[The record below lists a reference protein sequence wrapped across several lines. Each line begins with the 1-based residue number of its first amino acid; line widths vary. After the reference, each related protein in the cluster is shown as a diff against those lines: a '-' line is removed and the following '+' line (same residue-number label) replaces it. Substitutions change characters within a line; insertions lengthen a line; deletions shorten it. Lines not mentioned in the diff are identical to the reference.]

1 MAFQQGLSGLNAAS
15 HNLEVIGNN
24 VANANTTG
32 FKASRAEFAD
42 VYAATLGG
50 ATTNQ
55 SGIGVSISD
64 VAQMFQQGN
73 MTVTNNPLDLAVNGS
88 GFFRMNTQGSVTYTR
103 SGQFRVDK
111 DGYFANA
118 QGDRLTGYPANQ
130 AGLILQSS
138 SAQDLRVSTNDISP
152 RTTTQAEIASNF
164 DSRLLPLPAAAF
176 NFGDPTTYHNTTTV
190 QVFDSLGNPHN
201 LSIYMLKTAPN
212 TWQIYGQNDAVPINA
227 GAPIG
232 TMNFTSAG
240 TIDPA
245 TTTLPFVLSAAMTTG
260 AATPQAIAL
269 DFTGTTQFG
278 SSFGVTRVAQ
288 DGYTSGRLLG
298 YAISGDG
305 VIQGRYSNGQS
316 LAQGQIVL
324 ASFMN
329 PQGLHPIGNTS
340 WAETSESGQPA
351 VGAPS
356 QGNRGVINAG
366 SLEESNVD
374 LTAELVNMITAQRT
388 YQANA
393 QTIKTQDQL
402 MQTLVNLR

>member
-42 VYAATLGG
+42 VYALSLGG
-50 ATTNQ
+50 ASANQ
-55 SGIGVSISD
+55 SGIGVNVSD
-64 VAQMFQQGN
+64 VSQLFQQGN
-73 MTVTNNPLDLAVNGS
+73 MTVTNNPLDVAVNGS
-88 GFFRMNTQGSVTYTR
+88 GFFRMSMQGSVVYTR
-103 SGQFRVDK
+103 NGQFRVDK
-111 DGYFANA
+111 DGFFANA
-118 QGDRLTGYPANQ
+118 RGDRLTGFPANQ

-138 SAQDLRVSTNDISP
+138 SAQDLKVSTTDLSP
-152 RTTTQAEIASNF
+152 RTTTAADISGNF
-164 DSRLLPLPAAAF
+164 DSRVTPLPAASF
-176 NFGDPTTYHNTTTV
+176 NVSDPLTYHNTTTV
-190 QVFDSLGNPHN
+190 QVFDSLGNAHN
-201 LSIYMLKTAPN
+201 LSIYFMKTAAN
-212 TWQIYGQNDAVPINA
+212 TWQAFGESDGVPLNA

-240 TIDPA
+240 TIDTA
-245 TTTLPFVLSAAMTTG
+245 TTTLPFTLSVPITTG
-260 AATPQAIAL
+260 ATSPQAIAL
-269 DFTGTTQFG
+269 DFTGSTQFG
-278 SSFGVTRVAQ
+278 SNFGVTRVSQ
-288 DGYTSGRLLG
+288 DGFTSGRLLG
-298 YAISGDG
+298 FSIASDG

-329 PQGLHPIGNTS
+329 PQGLQPIGNS
-340 WAETSESGQPA
+340 AWAETSESGQPA
-351 VGAPS
+351 VGTPN